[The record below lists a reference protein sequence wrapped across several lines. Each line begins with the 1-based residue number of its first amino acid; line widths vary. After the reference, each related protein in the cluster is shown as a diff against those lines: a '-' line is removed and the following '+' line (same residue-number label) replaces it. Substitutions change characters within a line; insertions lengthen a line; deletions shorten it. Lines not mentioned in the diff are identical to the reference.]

1 MSTEQSS
8 TNLSRRS
15 LLAGTGATIASGLVG
30 SDVFA
35 SNQPSSTPEHGG
47 AVVAN
52 AVVGNFEGTPVQGGT
67 LSIAYGEPPT
77 LDPRVSGATDWW
89 RAGYAVFDPLIYQEA
104 GTLKHYPGLAE
115 SWEISEDGLE
125 YTFKLRQGVTFHD
138 GEPFNADAVKY
149 TFDSIQDPDLKSL
162 TAIGY
167 LGPYVE
173 TQVVDEFT
181 AKVVFSA
188 PYAPFLNNLT
198 HSVLSPV
205 SPKAGPNYT
214 EFAFHPVG
222 TGPFM
227 FKEFIPQ
234 VSMTFVRNPD
244 YNWGPDL
251 MRNKGPA
258 HLDEIIYRFVPASEL
273 ATRYGLLQVGEV
285 QLTNGVAPQEL
296 DSLREE
302 GEFQVLLPDVPG
314 SPQIFPLNLA
324 KAPTDDILVRKA
336 MAHAIDMETI
346 IDALWYGGRRT
357 AQGPLS
363 SPTPGYDPIV
373 ETYYPYDV
381 EKAKSLLEE
390 AGWTPGDDG
399 IRVKDGQKLSV
410 LTIITGGIEGKNAEL
425 VQAYLRE
432 VGFENTVDIQEYAQ
446 TAPRMLAGEHNI
458 ARIFF
463 SHTDPVVL
471 TTLYHSKNIEGTGFN
486 RTMKPFPELD
496 SMLEEAEREMDPDA
510 RLAMYSD
517 IQKFI
522 MDNAMIIPRW
532 EERVFWVGQQN
543 LHGLHFQPLGGP
555 WLNDAWFAE

>member
-1 MSTEQSS
+1 MHTPHEPM
-8 TNLSRRS
+8 NLTRRT
-15 LLAGTGATIASGLVG
+15 LIAGAGATIATGIIG
-30 SDVFA
+30 IDVLA
-35 SNQPSSTPEHGG
+35 AQDDQVNT
-47 AVVAN
+47 AVE
-52 AVVGNFEGTPVQGGT
+52 GNFEGTPVAGGS

-77 LDPRVSGATDWW
+77 LDSRVSGATDWW

-104 GTLKHYPGLAE
+104 GTLELFPGLAE
-115 SWEISEDGLE
+115 SWEISDDGKE

-149 TFDSIQDPDLKSL
+149 TFDSIQDPELKSL

-173 TQVVDEFT
+173 TQVIDEFT
-181 AKVVFSA
+181 AKVVFSE
-188 PYAPFLNNLT
+188 PYAPFLNNLS

-244 YNWGPDL
+244 YNWGPEL
-251 MRNKGPA
+251 FKNTGPA
-258 HLDEIIYRFVPASEL
+258 YLDEVTFRFVPPSEL
-273 ATRYGLLQVGEV
+273 ATRLGLLDVGEV

-296 DSLREE
+296 QNLLSD
-302 GEFQVLLPDVPG
+302 GTYQVLLPDVPG
-314 SPQIFPLNLA
+314 SPQIFPLNMA
-324 KAPTDDILVRKA
+324 KAPTDDIKVRQA
-336 MAHAIDMETI
+336 MMHAIDMEAI
-346 IDALWYGGRRT
+346 IDSLWYGGRRT

-363 SPTPGYDPIV
+363 SPTMGYDPLV
-373 ETYYPYDV
+373 ENYYPFDP
-381 EKAKSLLEE
+381 EKAVSLLEE
-390 AGWTPGDDG
+390 AGWMMGDDG
-399 IRVKDGQKLSV
+399 VREKDGEKLSV
-410 LTIITGGIEGKNAEL
+410 LTIITGGVEGKNAEL
-425 VQAYLRE
+425 VQAYLMD
-432 VGFENTVDIQEYAQ
+432 VGFDNPVDIQEYAQ

-458 ARIFF
+458 ARVYF

-486 RTMKPFPELD
+486 RTMKPDPELD
-496 SMLEEAEREMDPDA
+496 SMLDAAQAEMDLDT
-510 RLAMYSD
+510 RLQMYSD
-517 IQKFI
+517 IQKYI
-522 MDNAMIIPRW
+522 MDNAMMIPRW
-532 EERVFWVGQQN
+532 EERVFWVGQQD

-555 WLNDAWFAE
+555 WLNDIWFAE